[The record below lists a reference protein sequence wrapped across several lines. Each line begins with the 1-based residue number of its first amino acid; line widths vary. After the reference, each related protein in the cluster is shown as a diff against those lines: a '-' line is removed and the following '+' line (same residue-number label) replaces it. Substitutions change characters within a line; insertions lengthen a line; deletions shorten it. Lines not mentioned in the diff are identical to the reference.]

1 MSIAGLVANATAELT
16 ELLYRSC
23 QRQTVTQTTSGETWA
38 NSGAAFACMYEES
51 SPAAQGALSYEAGGG
66 FGYDVWTL
74 PTQTILNSDRIVV
87 DGITLSVVEATPIGA
102 PGPLRRVRTRR
113 VTA

>member
-1 MSIAGLVANATAELT
+1 MSIAGLVTNATSELT

-23 QRQTVTQTTSGETWA
+23 QRQIVTQTTSAETWA
-38 NSGAAFACMYEES
+38 DNGDAFSCMYEEA
-51 SPAAQGALSYEAGGG
+51 SPSAQSAFAHEAGGG
-66 FGYDVWTL
+66 FGYDVWML

-87 DGITLSVVEATPIGA
+87 DGITLQVVEATPIGA

-113 VTA
+113 VS